1 MCTALSFCLQPKM
14 LRMVKRCIHAEQVKK
29 KFFYL
34 DADRFPDKALLAAL
48 TPPEP
53 SAAGTIPR

>member
-1 MCTALSFCLQPKM
+1 
-14 LRMVKRCIHAEQVKK
+14 MVTSVSMNQFSAARQVNG

-34 DADRFPDKALLAAL
+34 DADHFPDKALLAAL

-53 SAAGTIPR
+53 SAAGTSISK